1 MTHHGDDNPRDV
13 ELVILAE
20 ARREVGAAD
29 HKASMVLAVLGIG
42 FGALLGGL
50 MGTVPDLDTFIP
62 SADPVQSFTSHRG
75 ASHSLIIQ
83 ALATPLFAEP
93 VVKLFRDLRD
103 KRLLTYA
110 AVYLMFAT
118 HALIDAMTV
127 YGTRLLWPLTDTPF
141 GVGSIFIIDPLY
153 TLPLLA
159 ATLWALALNP
169 DSRRYRRWL
178 NGALIVSTAYM
189 LGTMGMQ
196 KITETKAAEWIKAQ
210 GLEPQRTLSIPTPF
224 NVLYWRTIIID
235 GDRYLNLYT
244 TVLGDSI
251 SAYSHQRHP
260 ELEGCLSA
268 TPTFRNLAAFTKGF
282 YRMEES
288 EEKIIFSDL
297 RMGLTPQYVFRF
309 QLAEIR
315 NGAPHPN
322 DIPLREPTVRDA
334 PGDLQWLWSGIL
346 GETAVRAAEA
356 EAYMAH
362 TKGLAD
368 TSASGTESAP
378 APCA

>member
-1 MTHHGDDNPRDV
+1 MDSVTQFALG
-13 ELVILAE
+13 AC
-20 ARREVGAAD
+20 VGAATLGPRIGMR
-29 HKASMVLAVLGIG
+29 KAAVI
-42 FGALLGGL
+42 GGL

-93 VVKLFRDLRD
+93 VVRLFRDLRD

-189 LGTMGMQ
+189 LGTTGLQ
-196 KITETKAAEWIKAQ
+196 KITEAKASEWINAQ
-210 GLEPQRTLSIPTPF
+210 GLAPQRTLSIPTPF

-244 TVLGDSI
+244 SVLGS
-251 SAYSHQRHP
+251 SVSVYRHPRHP
-260 ELEGCLSA
+260 ELEGCLST
-268 TPTFRNLAAFTKGF
+268 TPPFRNLAAFTKGF

-288 EEKIIFSDL
+288 EGKIIFSDL

-309 QLAEIR
+309 QLGDTR
-315 NGAPHPN
+315 NGAPRPVTS
-322 DIPLREPTVRDA
+322 PLREPTVRGA

-346 GETAVRAAEA
+346 GETAVRTAEA
-356 EAYMAH
+356 EAY
-362 TKGLAD
+362 LAPNAEFAKA
-368 TSASGTESAP
+368 ASGPASAP
-378 APCA
+378 APCS

>member
-1 MTHHGDDNPRDV
+1 MDSVTQFALG
-13 ELVILAE
+13 AC
-20 ARREVGAAD
+20 VGAATLGPRIGMR
-29 HKASMVLAVLGIG
+29 KA
-42 FGALLGGL
+42 ALIGGL

-93 VVKLFRDLRD
+93 VVRLFRDLRD

-110 AVYLMFAT
+110 AVYLMLAT

-127 YGTRLLWPLTDTPF
+127 YGTQLLWPLSDTPF

-159 ATLWALALNP
+159 VTLWALTLNP

-178 NGALIVSTAYM
+178 GGALIVSTAYM
-189 LGTMGMQ
+189 LGTIGLQ
-196 KITETKAAEWIKAQ
+196 KITADKAAEWISAQ
-210 GLEPQRTLSIPTPF
+210 GLAPQRTLSIPTPF

-235 GDRYLNLYT
+235 DDRYLNLYT
-244 TVLGDSI
+244 SVLGKSV
-251 SAYSHQRHP
+251 SVYRHPRHP

-268 TPTFRNLAAFTKGF
+268 TPAFRDLAAFTKGF

-288 EEKIIFSDL
+288 GGKIIFSDL

-309 QLAEIR
+309 QLGEVR

-322 DIPLREPTVRDA
+322 EIPLREPTVRDA

-346 GETAVRAAEA
+346 GETAIRAAES
-356 EAYMAH
+356 EAYLTH
-362 TKGLAD
+362 TTGLAD
-368 TSASGTESAP
+368 ASASGTATAP